1 MAVGPMAVGPVEYI
15 VIEFPGNQFRGEIM
29 AALKDLVAKG
39 TVRIIDLVV
48 IHKDVDGNVQ
58 WLEASELSGEEARVF
73 SGLQVEID
81 DLVNEEDIQLAAQSL
96 APNSS
101 AGLMVWENT
110 WATRFAEA
118 VRNANGRVVAH
129 ERIPHDIVQGAIDT
143 QQQASVQH

>member
-1 MAVGPMAVGPVEYI
+1 MAVGPVEYI

-29 AALKDLVAKG
+29 SALKDLVAKG

-48 IHKDVDGNVQ
+48 IHKDVDGTVQ

-73 SGLQVEID
+73 SGLPVEMA

-101 AGLMVWENT
+101 AGLLVWENT

-118 VRNANGRVVAH
+118 VRNARGRVVTH
-129 ERIPHDIVQGAIDT
+129 ERIPHDIVQGAIDA
-143 QQQASVQH
+143 QQQMNVQH